1 MADPQIT
8 GTTPAGPIVFLPGQ
22 TRDVTVN
29 ATDPDLTAAP
39 VTQRFRVTDAA
50 GRAAVL
56 DVSLQ
61 LTDELSYSADP
72 PPSGWACVQDGTDP
86 AVFHITAP

>member
-8 GTTPAGPIVFLPGQ
+8 GTTPAGPIVFLPGE
-22 TRDVTVN
+22 TKDVRVD

-50 GRAAVL
+50 GNPAVF
-56 DVSLQ
+56 DVTLQ
-61 LTDELSYSADP
+61 LTDELTYSADP
-72 PPSGWACVQDGTDP
+72 PPSGWACAQDQADP
-86 AVFHITAP
+86 TLFHITAP